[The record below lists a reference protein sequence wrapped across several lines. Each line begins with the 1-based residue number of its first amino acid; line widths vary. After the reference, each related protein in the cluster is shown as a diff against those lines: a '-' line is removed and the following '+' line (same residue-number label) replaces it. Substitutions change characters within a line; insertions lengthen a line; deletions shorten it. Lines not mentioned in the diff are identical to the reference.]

1 MAKNQ
6 QPKKG
11 ETEQKDLAKKK
22 RITPP
27 AFLKQRSF
35 RYGSTA
41 TAFIALFIVGVV
53 IVNVLVTAL
62 SNRFPISF
70 DLTSTQKSSISQETI
85 KYIKDIKQ
93 TVYIDI
99 LAEESAYANTTNYD
113 AALRIMKQ
121 YAQYNSN
128 IKLEFINLDK
138 NPTYASQYSEE
149 SLSTADIIV
158 RTGSGDSKRYKHI
171 SYSDLISTSSSSYST
186 SSSST
191 TATANNTEQE
201 IDSALA
207 YVTTTDL
214 PTVVVTSGH
223 DEQDISDFTSLLEK
237 NNYTVETKATST
249 EGIDQNASLV
259 IIAAPTT
266 DFTTD
271 DIAKLDTYLDND
283 GKYGKNVLLIFSP
296 TQSSLPNL
304 EAFAAKW
311 GITPGTGVVYET
323 ESSNIYSTS
332 SGSNPLNFIQGDLD
346 SDYTGTIKS
355 GLDAMISVARPL
367 TLASSETS
375 DGATATSVMATPST
389 TKLWNP
395 GDLST
400 ATFTESESDESGPF
414 DVMAVGVKTK
424 TEDSTT
430 VKSNVL
436 VLGSLNFINSTLLS
450 TSSLSNSTIMLN
462 TIANVVGFEPG
473 ITVESKDLTTQTITA
488 SASEEAAITII
499 FGIMLPIA
507 ILIAGIA
514 TWVRRKNQ

>member
-6 QPKKG
+6 QPKNDKEG
-11 ETEQKDLAKKK
+11 KPAQKK
-22 RITPP
+22 RFQAP

-41 TAFIALFIVGVV
+41 TVFIALFIVGVV

-70 DLTSTQKSSISQETI
+70 DLTATQKSSLSEASIN
-85 KYIKDIKQ
+85 YIKKIKQ
-93 TVYIDI
+93 PVYIDI
-99 LAEESAYANTTNYD
+99 LAEESVYANTTNYD

-138 NPTYASQYSEE
+138 DPTYSSKYSKET
-149 SLSTADIIV
+149 LTTADVLV
-158 RTGSGDSKRYKHI
+158 RTGSGDSERYKHI
-171 SYSDLISTSSSSYST
+171 SYTDLISSSSSSST
-186 SSSST
+186 SSST
-191 TATANNTEQE
+191 TATANDTEQQ

-207 YVTTTDL
+207 YITTTDL
-214 PTVVVTSGH
+214 PTVLVTSGH
-223 DEQDISDFTSLLEK
+223 DEQDISDFTSLLTK

-249 EGIDQNASLV
+249 DGIDQNASLV

-266 DFTTD
+266 DFTSD
-271 DIAKLDTYLDND
+271 DIAKLDTYLDNG

-323 ESSNIYSTS
+323 NSSNIYSTS
-332 SGSNPLNFIQGDLD
+332 SGSNPLNFVQGDLD

-355 GLDAMISVARPL
+355 GLEAMISVARPL
-367 TLASSETS
+367 TLASSATT
-375 DGATATSVMATPST
+375 DGATATSIMSTSST

-395 GDLST
+395 GDLSS
-400 ATFTESESDESGPF
+400 ATFTESASDKAGPF

-424 TEDSTT
+424 TEDSNTL
-430 VKSNVL
+430 KSNVL
-436 VLGSLNFINSTLLS
+436 VLSSLNFINSTLLS

-462 TIANVVGFEPG
+462 TLSNVVGFKPG
-473 ITVESKDLTTQTITA
+473 ITVESKDLTTQTITVS
-488 SASEEAAITII
+488 SAEQTAITLI
-499 FGIMLPIA
+499 FGVMLPIA
-507 ILIAGIA
+507 ILIAGVA
-514 TWVRRKNQ
+514 TWMRRKNQ